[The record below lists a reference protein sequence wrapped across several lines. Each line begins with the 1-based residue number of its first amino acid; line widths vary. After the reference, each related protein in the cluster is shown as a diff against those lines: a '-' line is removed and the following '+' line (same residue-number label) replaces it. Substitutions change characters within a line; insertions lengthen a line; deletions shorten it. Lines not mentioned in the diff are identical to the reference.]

1 MLGRTVVVN
10 MVLAVQR
17 GLEDQAFAMLW
28 LVSYLY
34 LLRLP
39 SEAGL
44 CCTVGVVRL

>member
-1 MLGRTVVVN
+1 

-17 GLEDQAFAMLW
+17 GLEDMPFGMLW

-39 SEAGL
+39 SEVGL
-44 CCTVGVVRL
+44 ALCMFWAAALCLCL